1 MNYLE
6 ETEMKNCIS
15 CGMPMR
21 ERPDFAMGDASKD
34 YCVHCA
40 NEDGSMHSFAEQK
53 ECMIGFIIKTQGLA
67 YEAAERAA
75 LSMMKKLPA
84 WKNSFAE

>member
-1 MNYLE
+1 
-6 ETEMKNCIS
+6 MKTCIA

-21 ERPDFAMGDASKD
+21 EKSDFAMGDESKD

-40 NEDGSMHSFAEQK
+40 NDDGSMQSFEQK
-53 ECMIGFIIKTQGLA
+53 KEGMISFVIKTQGLA
-67 YEAAERAA
+67 RESAESAA

-84 WKNSFAE
+84 WQSNFA